1 MDWLL
6 IKYVFSST
14 KTLSIDY
21 FASFGI
27 QSLAT
32 AGEELIDQ
40 STGFE
45 RPALSVPRER
55 GVRGAARGLEREG
68 KGIGA
73 THEKA
78 QW

>member
-21 FASFGI
+21 SASFGI

-32 AGEELIDQ
+32 AGEEQIDQ

-45 RPALSVPRER
+45 RPALSAPRER
-55 GVRGAARGLEREG
+55 VGRAPAAWSGS
-68 KGIGA
+68 
-73 THEKA
+73 
-78 QW
+78 